1 MFFVACSIPLF
12 EIQKKSTDYAD
23 EDEIMKIMM
32 DVDNSPDENSK
43 LNEVYD
49 EVQDPEWS
57 DNGEDIVEE
66 DSVESNSRRN
76 VR

>member
-1 MFFVACSIPLF
+1 MDIDN
-12 EIQKKSTDYAD
+12 STD
-23 EDEIMKIMM
+23 
-32 DVDNSPDENSK
+32 ENGK

-49 EVQDPEWS
+49 EVRDPEWS
-57 DNGEDIVEE
+57 NDGEDIVEE